1 MIRTRSVSS
10 MEYAFEMAASSV
22 RIGRG
27 VTREI
32 GSSDHA
38 LLMFP
43 RPSSADA
50 FVPIGHDLVALGC
63 KDKVC
68 VMTDANLL
76 HLPPLRA
83 VADALTKAGVAFEV
97 FSEVGVEPT
106 DESLQ
111 VAIKYCRERRFEAFV
126 AVGGGSV
133 IDTAKAA
140 NLYMCYPTRDFLDFV
155 NAPIGKGLPI
165 PGKLKPLIAVPTT
178 AGTGSETTGVS
189 IFDHVATGAK
199 TGIRDRALRPILGVI
214 DPDHTKTLSR
224 ELVAFP
230 GLDVLAHALESFTA
244 VPYHQRSVAPT
255 TPLHRPAYQGCNP
268 ISDIWS
274 GFALNQCAKYLVRAV
289 EERDDEALEQMCLAS
304 TAAGVGFGNAG
315 VHLCHAMSYPI
326 ASNVKNYFPLSG
338 YQNPAI
344 NKQAMVPHGL
354 SVIVTA
360 PAVFQWTCIADPER
374 HLRAAEHLGAN
385 ISTVKPKDAGLLL
398 KDTILNLLDRWRGF
412 VPDGLQE
419 MGYASEDVERLV
431 KGALPQ
437 RKVLDIAP
445 RQPKPEDLQM
455 LLERSMKLF
464 S

>member
-1 MIRTRSVSS
+1 MHRLSRMKRYLSS
-10 MEYAFEMAASSV
+10 SGMEYAFEMAASSV
-22 RIGRG
+22 RVGRG
-27 VTREI
+27 VTKE
-32 GSSDHA
+32 
-38 LLMFP
+38 
-43 RPSSADA
+43 
-50 FVPIGHDLVALGC
+50 IGHDMLALGL

-68 VMTDANLL
+68 VVTDAHILN
-76 HLPPLRA
+76 LPPMRA
-83 VADALTKAGVAFEV
+83 VADALTRAGVNFEV

-106 DESLQ
+106 DASLQ
-111 VAIKYCRERRFEAFV
+111 TAINFCRERRFEAFI

-140 NLYMCYPTRDFLDFV
+140 NLYMCYPDRDFLDFV
-155 NAPIGKGLPI
+155 NAPIGKGMPI

-189 IFDHVATGAK
+189 IFDHLPSGAK
-199 TGIRDRALRPILGVI
+199 TGIRDRALRPILGII
-214 DPDHTKTLSR
+214 DPDHTKTLPR

-230 GLDVLAHALESFTA
+230 GLDVLAHALESYTA
-244 VPYHQRSVAPT
+244 VPYHQRSAAPP
-255 TPLHRPAYQGCNP
+255 TPMHRPAYQGCNP

-274 GFALNQCAKYLVRAV
+274 GFALQQCAKYLVRAV

-326 ASNVKNYFPLSG
+326 ASNVQNYFPRSG
-338 YQNPAI
+338 YQNAAI
-344 NKQAMVPHGL
+344 SKPAMVPHGL

-360 PAVFQWTCIADPER
+360 PAVFQWTCAADPER

-385 ISTVKPKDAGLLL
+385 VAQVKAKDAGLLL
-398 KDTILNLLDRWRGF
+398 KDTIVSLLDRWRGF
-412 VPDGLQE
+412 VPDGLHE
-419 MGYASEDVERLV
+419 MGYGSQDLERLV

-445 RQPKPEDLQM
+445 RQAKPEDLQM
-455 LLERSMKLF
+455 LLEKSMKLF
-464 S
+464 